1 VSILYRIEKIG
12 EKHFFIKVLG
22 IKVLGFLFP
31 HKLIDEFWE
40 EIKNL
45 KDFSVIVDG
54 VDFIFLKLD
63 SFEIILDF
71 LKKNNERLNRAAY
84 IISKNPPLDKEI
96 QYILDKADSPKRKIV
111 NNLEDAKKWIGI
123 SDIII
128 QRD

>member
-1 VSILYRIEKIG
+1 MYRIEKIG

-22 IKVLGFLFP
+22 TLPPSVA

-54 VDFIFLKLD
+54 GDFIFLKLD

-71 LKKNNERLNRAAY
+71 LKKNNETLYRAAY